1 MMRVSIFVHA
11 TMSVHAC
18 WLMFLGFPLD
28 YQDTES
34 IGVVVDL
41 FRRLLNRIDGPSISK
56 SSPENDS
63 LKSVLRDI

>member
-1 MMRVSIFVHA
+1 
-11 TMSVHAC
+11 
-18 WLMFLGFPLD
+18 MFLGFPLD

-41 FRRLLNRIDGPSISK
+41 FRRLLNWIDGPSISK